1 MIRSYALI
9 VALMLALSGCG
20 MFQDSKKAQLTN
32 LEPESAQTLDHSMDA
47 PPETKGLERIA
58 FDLNR
63 DSQPDIFK
71 YYEGAQKDANNI
83 VSGGVLRRKDID
95 LNADGSIDV
104 IQLFE
109 DDEVLKQERQ
119 DLDFDGKVDAITFFN
134 QGIVLRKEI
143 DLNYDGIVDITRFY
157 TNGKLELIESD
168 RAGDGKVDTWEY
180 YDNGQLDRVG
190 IDRNGDGEVDEW
202 QTKLGGNAS
211 ATAPAGESAPAQ
223 APAAEGEAT
232 TPAASDA
239 GAGDAPTSG
248 GSQPAE

>member
-1 MIRSYALI
+1 MNRSYALA
-9 VALMLALSGCG
+9 VTLTFCLAGCSF
-20 MFQDSKKAQLTN
+20 FQDSKKAQLANVEDEAPVTI
-32 LEPESAQTLDHSMDA
+32 DHSMEA

-63 DSQPDIFK
+63 DSRPDIFK
-71 YYEGAQKDANNI
+71 YYEGATKDENNI

-109 DDEVLKQERQ
+109 DDEVLQQERQ

-134 QGIVLRKEI
+134 QGTILRKEI
-143 DLNYDGIVDITRFY
+143 DLNYDGLVDITRFY

-180 YDNGQLDRVG
+180 YDNGVLDRIG
-190 IDRNGDGEVDEW
+190 LDRNGDGQVDEW
-202 QTKLGGNAS
+202 QTKLTGPQGAS
-211 ATAPAGESAPAQ
+211 APDSAAPTDAPPAQDKPATEDSAEPAAAETAPSTESAPQ
-223 APAAEGEAT
+223 
-232 TPAASDA
+232 
-239 GAGDAPTSG
+239 
-248 GSQPAE
+248 